1 MATTSSFD
9 KKEGVN
15 LSLNLCYDLQNCK
28 QGAGMEKLMKPA
40 EYAKELG
47 ISRQAVYAKIK
58 RGILTAKSVEGKLYI
73 VVDNTTQNDTS
84 KPTQELKQKPAT
96 SKTTSASTQSLQRDQ
111 KDYKALL
118 QAKDET
124 ISVLK
129 GTVKDLKK
137 SNKQISTT
145 LKGEIDLLKEA
156 FHEMRTLYVHR
167 LEQKKSQEAI
177 EVITEED
184 SVEVAEERWIGLKK
198 FFKQHKITKE
208 KQQEKVTNR
217 LKKAYKSGDE
227 RLMKEDGKLK
237 LNANKTYEDILK

>member
-1 MATTSSFD
+1 
-9 KKEGVN
+9 
-15 LSLNLCYDLQNCK
+15 
-28 QGAGMEKLMKPA
+28 MEKLMKPA

-58 RGILTAKSVEGKLYI
+58 RGILTAKNVEGKLYI
-73 VVDNTTQNDTS
+73 VVDKDPAQETTSSEKETTAPVKRTTS
-84 KPTQELKQKPAT
+84 TKTSIPAT
-96 SKTTSASTQSLQRDQ
+96 DN

-118 QAKDET
+118 KAKDET

-137 SNKQISTT
+137 SNKQISST

-156 FHEMRTLYVHR
+156 FHEMRTLYVHQ

-177 EVITEED
+177 EVISEEESVDVEED
-184 SVEVAEERWIGLKK
+184 RWIGLKK

-208 KQQEKVTNR
+208 KDQAKITKR
-217 LKKAYKSGDE
+217 LKKAYRSGDE
-227 RLMKEDGKLK
+227 RIMGVEDKLK
-237 LNANKTYEDILK
+237 FNANKSYKDILK

>member
-1 MATTSSFD
+1 
-9 KKEGVN
+9 
-15 LSLNLCYDLQNCK
+15 
-28 QGAGMEKLMKPA
+28 MEKLMKPA

-73 VVDNTTQNDTS
+73 VVDNTTATETS
-84 KPTQELKQKPAT
+84 KPAQEAKPKPAT
-96 SKTTSASTQSLQRDQ
+96 PKPVFTVAQNDQ
-111 KDYKALL
+111 KEYKALL

-156 FHEMRTLYVHR
+156 FYEMRTLYVHQ
-167 LEQKKSQEAI
+167 LEHQRSREAI
-177 EVITEED
+177 EVITEEE
-184 SVEVAEERWIGLKK
+184 SVEVVEEQWVGLKK
-198 FFKQHKITKE
+198 FFKKFKITKE

-217 LKKAYKSGDE
+217 LKNAYKEGDE
-227 RLMKEDGKLK
+227 RLMKLEGKLK
-237 LNANKTYEDILK
+237 LNINKKYKDLLK